1 MDDAHRNK
9 INMKTQTPVIQ
20 ALYSNALTVA
30 LLKANV
36 QTNIY
41 SCL

>member
-9 INMKTQTPVIQ
+9 INMETQTPAMY

-30 LLKANV
+30 LLKATV

-41 SCL
+41 SCF